1 MRFGRRRKNNPR
13 VRIIPTMAGWAL
25 LGAAVMV
32 GVVAINSGL
41 GLLMIMLGAMLG
53 ALHVSAVLGR
63 RMLSHVG
70 VHREL
75 PERCRQNERINVSY
89 VLASARGG
97 GASLAIQVEELP
109 PANQA
114 VPSSACGHLSGRER
128 FLVRSEAVPRHRGRL
143 VLRGV
148 RLTTTFPFGLV
159 RSQKVFQQKATL
171 VVWPA
176 RGQLKRELLGKGE
189 AQNTSTVPSQR
200 SGGTDEFFGL
210 REYRPGD
217 STRWIHWRRSAGRE
231 MPVVRE
237 MSRPR
242 PRTLWVVLDTLLDG
256 RNGRNWTARE
266 RAIRMAGTI
275 IEDALAG
282 GFRVGAAWAGSEKC
296 RVIFPAERRGQ
307 LHHLLDGLAD
317 VDDNDHRGVDEAA
330 AMLSGQWLHQAH
342 VVVISAAEADETDI
356 LEGDSLSRLR
366 RDSRNLTIISGRQI
380 GELFQDATLPQA
392 PGQGPSPDD
401 APIATQAAEIARA
414 GKEAG

>member
-1 MRFGRRRKNNPR
+1 MRLGRRRKDNPR
-13 VRIIPTMAGWAL
+13 VRITPTMAGWAV
-25 LGAAVMV
+25 LGAAIMV
-32 GVVAINSGL
+32 GMVAVNSGL

-63 RMLSHVG
+63 RMLSHVA
-70 VHREL
+70 VRREL
-75 PERCRQNERINVSY
+75 PQRCRQNEQISVSY

-109 PANQA
+109 PARQA

-148 RLTTTFPFGLV
+148 RLTTTFPFGLI
-159 RSQKVFQQKATL
+159 RSQKVFEQKASL

-176 RGQLKRELLGKGE
+176 RGQLKRGLLGKGE

-242 PRTLWVVLDTLLDG
+242 PRTLWVVLDTLLDDRDG
-256 RNGRNWTARE
+256 RDWASRE
-266 RAIRMAGTI
+266 QAIRMAGTI

-282 GFRVGAAWAGSEKC
+282 GFRVGAAWAGRDNC

-317 VDDNDHRGVDEAA
+317 VDDNDRRGLGETV
-330 AMLSGQWLHQAH
+330 AMLSPQWLHQAH
-342 VVVISAAEADETDI
+342 VVVVSSAQANEIDI
-356 LEGDSLSRLR
+356 LEGDCLSRLR
-366 RDSRNLTIISGRQI
+366 RESRNLTIITGRQI
-380 GELFQDATLPQA
+380 GELFQDAALPPASDQA
-392 PGQGPSPDD
+392 PSP
-401 APIATQAAEIARA
+401 AGSPIAAPGAKTPRA
-414 GKEAG
+414 SKEAG